1 MLKSLLSTKLITAGM
16 VLLNPMVIVVLVAA
30 VVVIIAMI
38 ALRKK

>member
-16 VLLNPMVIVVLVAA
+16 GLLTPMVIVVLVAA